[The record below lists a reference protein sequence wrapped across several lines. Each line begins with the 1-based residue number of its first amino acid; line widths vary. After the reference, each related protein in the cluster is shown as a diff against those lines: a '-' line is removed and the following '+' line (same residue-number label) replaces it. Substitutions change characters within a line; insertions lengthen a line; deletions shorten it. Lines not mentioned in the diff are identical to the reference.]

1 MIQKN
6 KKNQLIWILRL
17 RKSKYNHLI
26 LCFQIQINSQQ
37 KLNKI
42 TIFFL
47 VSQFQNK
54 KSAQIKQ
61 NQIPMFS
68 EIRTKLNKF
77 KHQIYLIKLLLD
89 KIHLIRKIKEVQIYF
104 SKIYHKIQTIVKVFK
119 IKLQLKVKFI
129 IFR

>member
-1 MIQKN
+1 
-6 KKNQLIWILRL
+6 
-17 RKSKYNHLI
+17 
-26 LCFQIQINSQQ
+26 
-37 KLNKI
+37 
-42 TIFFL
+42 
-47 VSQFQNK
+47 
-54 KSAQIKQ
+54 
-61 NQIPMFS
+61 MFS